1 MSPRDA
7 HRKRAAVGKDARS
20 KSSMGNGDRER
31 RAEVSSSFAR
41 ASSAA
46 AGDGLE
52 DDESARGSVAVA
64 VHRPGLTTVRD
75 LEPVE
80 PSTRPR
86 LGSRV
91 VRRTGARARSEA
103 RSIPRMDP
111 ESAA

>member
-1 MSPRDA
+1 MRPRDA

-20 KSSMGNGDRER
+20 KSSMGNGDRV
-31 RAEVSSSFAR
+31 RADVSSSFAR
-41 ASSAA
+41 TSSAA

-75 LEPVE
+75 LRLVE

-91 VRRTGARARSEA
+91 VRRTGARARREA